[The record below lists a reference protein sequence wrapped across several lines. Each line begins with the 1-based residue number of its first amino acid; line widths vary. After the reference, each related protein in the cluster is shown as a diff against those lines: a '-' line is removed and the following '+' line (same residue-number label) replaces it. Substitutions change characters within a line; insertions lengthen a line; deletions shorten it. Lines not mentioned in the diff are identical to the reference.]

1 MHIQFWLY
9 SYSIGLLVYFI
20 LFIYEFCCVYLCVC
34 FPNKW
39 MNEQQQI
46 AITNL
51 YQWDACIWGFSDFI
65 IPLAIPV
72 LVATVKDYRPVFRLP
87 FSFCL
92 HCRFHLLHRGK
103 CAYSHTCM
111 CFQTS
116 SSFLVRNLSVWDI
129 YLCCLISR
137 SSLQSL
143 IPLVL

>member
-1 MHIQFWLY
+1 MLIIFVCYRFPCLFY
-9 SYSIGLLVYFI
+9 LVY
-20 LFIYEFCCVYLCVC
+20 LWVFCVCLWVC
-34 FPNKW
+34 FPK
-39 MNEQQQI
+39 

-51 YQWDACIWGFSDFI
+51 YQWDACSQGFSDFI
-65 IPLAIPV
+65 IPLATPV

-87 FSFCL
+87 FNFCF
-92 HCRFHLLHRGK
+92 HCRFHLLHSGK
-103 CAYSHTCM
+103 CAYSRTCL

-129 YLCCLISR
+129 HLCWIISR